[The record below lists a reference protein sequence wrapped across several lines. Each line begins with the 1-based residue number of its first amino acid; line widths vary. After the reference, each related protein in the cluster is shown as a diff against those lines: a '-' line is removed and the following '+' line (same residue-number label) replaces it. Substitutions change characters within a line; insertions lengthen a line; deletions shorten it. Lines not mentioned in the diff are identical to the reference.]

1 MSTENKVLNII
12 GFIIGG
18 FSKSICVIS
27 GSFYLFIIAIRL
39 FQLFKHHILHLPLKA
54 NAFGVWIGC
63 CIVGMI
69 SVVIYLIDSII
80 TLCRIKKSKNL
91 VIDIINI
98 SLSVILAALLLPI
111 GGAANIYNTFWL
123 IFVVV
128 LTILEGYTFYRYF
141 FKKRSKL
148 EK

>member
-1 MSTENKVLNII
+1 M
-12 GFIIGG
+12 
-18 FSKSICVIS
+18 
-27 GSFYLFIIAIRL
+27 
-39 FQLFKHHILHLPLKA
+39 
-54 NAFGVWIGC
+54 WIGC

-98 SLSVILAALLLPI
+98 SLSFTLAVLLIPV

-123 IFVVV
+123 IFVFILV
-128 LTILEGYTFYRYF
+128 ILEIISF
-141 FKKRSKL
+141 FLYIVK
-148 EK
+148 EG